1 MSFSGTVK
9 EEMAKH
15 YSTARHCQIA
25 ELAALLHFCG
35 QYGIASDGSVT
46 IGFQTENEGLVRKG
60 FTLLK
65 KAYNIENGVAMTE
78 EQTEGLFRKIGAL
91 EEPVGGLLL
100 RQNCCKRAFL
110 RGAYLSVG
118 SMSDPSKGYHLE
130 FDCDDERKAAQLQEV
145 MASFDIESRVI
156 QRKKYFVVY
165 LKEGSAIAD
174 LLNVCEA
181 TIALMDFENQRILRE
196 IGNSINRQVN
206 CEAANIVKT
215 VNAAARQVEDIR
227 FLEKNYGLQN
237 LPENLRE
244 MAFLRLE
251 YPDTPL
257 KELGE
262 LFPTPIGKSG
272 VNHRLRKLSELAKKI
287 RETSDIG

>member
-15 YSTARHCQIA
+15 YSAARHCQIA

-35 QYGIASDGSVT
+35 QYGIASDGTMT
-46 IGFQTENEGLVRKG
+46 IGFQIENESVVRKG

-65 KAYNIENGVAMTE
+65 KAYNIENGVALSE
-78 EQTEGLFRKIGAL
+78 EQSGGLFQKIGPL

-100 RQNCCKRAFL
+100 RQNCCRRAFL

-130 FDCDDERKAAQLQEV
+130 FDCDDARKAAQLQEV
-145 MASFDIESRVI
+145 MSSFGIESRMI

-165 LKEGSAIAD
+165 LKEGSAISD

-181 TIALMDFENQRILRE
+181 PIALMDFENRRILRE
-196 IGNSINRQVN
+196 IGNSINRRVN

-215 VNAAARQVEDIR
+215 VNAASRQVEDIR
-227 FLEKNYGLQN
+227 FLQENYGLQN

-244 MAFLRLE
+244 MALIRLE
-251 YPDTPL
+251 YPDLPL
-257 KELGE
+257 KDLGE
-262 LFPTPIGKSG
+262 FFSTPIGKSG
-272 VNHRLRKLSELAKKI
+272 VNHRLRKLSELADKV
-287 RETSDIG
+287 RNT

>member
-15 YSTARHCQIA
+15 YSAARHCQIA

-35 QYGIASDGSVT
+35 QYGIASDGTMT
-46 IGFQTENEGLVRKG
+46 IGFQTENESVVRKG

-65 KAYNIENGVAMTE
+65 KAYNIENGVALSE
-78 EQTEGLFRKIGAL
+78 EQSGGLFQKIGPL

-100 RQNCCKRAFL
+100 RQNCCRRAFL

-130 FDCDDERKAAQLQEV
+130 FDCDDARKAAQLQEV
-145 MASFDIESRVI
+145 MSSFGIESRMI

-165 LKEGSAIAD
+165 LKEGSAISD

-181 TIALMDFENQRILRE
+181 PIALMDFENRRILRE
-196 IGNSINRQVN
+196 IGNSINRRVN
-206 CEAANIVKT
+206 CETANIMKT
-215 VNAAARQVEDIR
+215 VNAASRQVEDIR
-227 FLEKNYGLQN
+227 FLQENYGLEN

-244 MAFLRLE
+244 MALIRLE
-251 YPDTPL
+251 YPDLPL
-257 KELGE
+257 KDLGE
-262 LFPTPIGKSG
+262 LFPVPIGKSG
-272 VNHRLRKLSELAKKI
+272 VNHRLRKLSELADKV
-287 RETSDIG
+287 RNT

>member
-15 YSTARHCQIA
+15 YNAARHCQIA

-35 QYGIASDGSVT
+35 QYGIASDGTVT
-46 IGFQTENEGLVRKG
+46 IGFQTENESVVRKG

-65 KAYNIENGVAMTE
+65 KAYNIENGFAMSG
-78 EQTEGLFRKIGAL
+78 EQSEGLFQKIGPL

-100 RQNCCKRAFL
+100 RQNCCRRAFL

-130 FDCDDERKAAQLQEV
+130 FDCDDARKAAQLKEV
-145 MASFDIESRVI
+145 MSSFGIESRMI

-165 LKEGSAIAD
+165 LKEGAAIAD

-181 TIALMDFENQRILRE
+181 PIAMMDFENQRILRE
-196 IGNSINRQVN
+196 IGNSVNRRVN
-206 CEAANIVKT
+206 GETANIVKT
-215 VNAAARQVEDIR
+215 VNAASRQVEDIR
-227 FLEKNYGLQN
+227 FLQENYGLQN

-244 MAFLRLE
+244 MALIRLE
-251 YPDTPL
+251 QPDLPL

-262 LFPTPIGKSG
+262 FFTPPIGKSG
-272 VNHRLRKLSELAKKI
+272 VNHRLRKLSELADKV
-287 RETSDIG
+287 RNT